1 RASARA
7 SATPAPSA
15 DAPRAPRAPGRGRN
29 TSRTDPLTRS
39 ALELHDVVAL
49 DLADALVGAEERVP
63 RHVGA
68 VAARRRMS
76 PQALGERADVVRS
89 RAAADAEVTD
99 AEPIGLAPEVE
110 DLPAGAQEGV
120 EPDRKGALIPA
131 AGIGERHEGR
141 LPGCRAI
148 GHRQPRHVT
157 LHGGADLLEHRQHR
171 RGSAVAV
178 EPNHVRP
185 GILET

>member
-1 RASARA
+1 MAA
-7 SATPAPSA
+7 PAH
-15 DAPRAPRAPGRGRN
+15 DNDVVRGLRLGRAPHRRPVPMRRERPAHQGEGGIPHGPI
-29 TSRTDPLTRS
+29 PLTRS
-39 ALELHDVVAL
+39 ALELTDVVAL
-49 DLADALVGAEERVP
+49 DLADALVGAEERMP
-63 RHVGA
+63 RHVDA

-99 AEPIGLAPEVE
+99 TEPMGLAPEVE

-148 GHRQPRHVT
+148 
-157 LHGGADLLEHRQHR
+157 
-171 RGSAVAV
+171 
-178 EPNHVRP
+178 
-185 GILET
+185 